1 MQDISLLRSML
12 SVHSA
17 ILRQNRRRRDKSE
30 MAMLWIAIFILVAW
44 IMTILLVI
52 ELTILLVIE
61 LTF

>member
-1 MQDISLLRSML
+1 MPKILKKFLIFKIFK
-12 SVHSA
+12 SA
-17 ILRQNRRRRDKSE
+17 ILRQNLGRDKSE
-30 MAMLWIAIFILVAW
+30 MAMLWMAIFILLAW